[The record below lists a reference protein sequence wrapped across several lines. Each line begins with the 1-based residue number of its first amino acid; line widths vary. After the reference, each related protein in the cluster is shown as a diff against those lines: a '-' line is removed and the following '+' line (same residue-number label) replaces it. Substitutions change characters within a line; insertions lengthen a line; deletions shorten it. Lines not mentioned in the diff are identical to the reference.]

1 MDGWMDGWMD
11 VKTLWN
17 ADFNAILPIA
27 EKKEGQLVCKNLL
40 WRPQQFLAWCAVILE
55 NQTC

>member
-1 MDGWMDGWMD
+1 MDGWMH

-40 WRPQQFLAWCAVILE
+40 
-55 NQTC
+55 